1 MDRLTKKYAGGYGL
15 AKVKDNEQALESPY
29 PNTLRACFESWQR
42 LGAYEDTGMTP
53 DKIDAM
59 KAELDALKADIE
71 AGRLVRLPAAIG
83 QLVFVPVE
91 DGGMYAPYVNGI
103 AFLRPDAHDAVMEAV
118 TTVGIDRERLTFM
131 IARENKGTH
140 WFETEEEARAALG
153 REDAR

>member
-1 MDRLTKKYAGGYGL
+1 MNQIAEQLRRVERQYQDRRTFTGEIRIADMAHDAAMEIEHLDSELT
-15 AKVKDNEQALESPY
+15 
-29 PNTLRACFESWQR
+29 
-42 LGAYEDTGMTP
+42 
-53 DKIDAM
+53 
-59 KAELDALKADIE
+59 ALKSDIE

-140 WFETEEEARAALG
+140 WFETEEAARAALG
-153 REDAR
+153 KEVPQ